1 MIYEKLNIWDSYDGK
16 MHTDATMSVYVPDVT
31 KEIDLDRKFKA
42 VLICPGGGY
51 TFTSDR
57 EAEPVALAFLA
68 KGIAAFVLRYSV
80 APAKYPTAL
89 LEASRAMWL
98 IRQNSDKWHIN
109 TDDIAIC
116 GFSAGGHLAASLGTL
131 WNEKFIA
138 DELGMPEGAN
148 KPNKLILGYPVII
161 YGEGR
166 MHCHSFYNL
175 LGENLPD
182 EDYLALSLEK
192 RVGPHTP
199 PSFIWHTF
207 SDSCVPVDSSLG
219 FALALRK
226 NKIPFEM
233 HIYPEG
239 DHGSSLCDSRTAGP
253 QSSSVV
259 LPYVANWIDHCTKW
273 MLEY

>member
-1 MIYEKLNIWDSYDGK
+1 MIYEKLNLRDGCGSK
-16 MHTDATMSVYVPDVT
+16 INTDATLSVYVPDNSP
-31 KEIDLDRKFKA
+31 EIDMNRKHKA

-51 TFTSDR
+51 SFTSDR

-89 LEASRAMWL
+89 LEASQAMWL
-98 IRQNSDKWHIN
+98 IRQNAEKWHIK
-109 TDDIAIC
+109 TDDIAVC
-116 GFSAGGHLAASLGTL
+116 GFSAGGHLAASLATL
-131 WNEKFIA
+131 WNEKFIC
-138 DELGMPEGAN
+138 DELGMPEGMN

-161 YGEGR
+161 SEEGR
-166 MHCHSFYNL
+166 AHRGSFYNL
-175 LGENLPD
+175 LGENLS
-182 EDYLALSLEK
+182 EKEYAKLSLDK
-192 RVGPHTP
+192 RVGAHTP
-199 PSFIWHTF
+199 PTFLWHTYN
-207 SDSCVPVDSSLG
+207 DSCVPVDSSLE

-226 NKIPFEM
+226 NGVPFEM

-239 DHGSSLCDSRTAGP
+239 NHGSSLCDSRTAGP
-253 QSSSVV
+253 QSPNVV